1 MAEARLSGRRPYGVV
16 AETEEAI
23 DVRLDGMPLAAFE
36 LAKLGRPAADGL
48 MGVLTLEGVAVE
60 G

>member
-1 MAEARLSGRRPYGVV
+1 V

-23 DVRLDGMPLAAFE
+23 DVRLEGMPLAAFE

-48 MGVLTLEGVAVE
+48 IGVLVLEGVVVE